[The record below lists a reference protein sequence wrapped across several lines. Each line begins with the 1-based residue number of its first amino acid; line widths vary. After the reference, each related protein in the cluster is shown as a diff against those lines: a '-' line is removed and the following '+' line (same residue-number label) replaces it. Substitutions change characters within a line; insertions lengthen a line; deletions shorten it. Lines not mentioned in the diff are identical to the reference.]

1 MTVTR
6 RLHLILHGKS
16 AIREDVRTAISALR
30 ERGHDVSVSVTYEA
44 GDAARFAREGMARA
58 RAGETDVIVAAGGDG
73 TLNEVVA
80 TGLAA
85 PESAKREGGE
95 EGATFALWPLGTA
108 NDFAQGLGLPVA
120 DPLAGLRL
128 CAEGEVRAIDAGS
141 VNGRYFINLAS
152 GGTATRITTET
163 DPAAKRLFGGAA
175 YLIAGVS
182 RIGDLALSRA
192 RFAGEDYSWEGEF
205 VTMAVGNGR
214 QAGGGIVLCPN
225 ARIDDGE
232 LDLTIVPLPDAD
244 GIRNLV
250 GGLLRDGRNH
260 LPEFTETVRFR
271 ELLVESAVPLSVNL
285 DGEPMS
291 ADRLEIKVHPGAV
304 RFVTGDGTR

>member
-16 AIREDVRTAISALR
+16 AIREDVRAAIRTLR
-30 ERGHDVSVSVTYEA
+30 EQGHGVDVSVTFEA

-58 RAGETDVIVAAGGDG
+58 WAGETDVIVAAGGDG

-80 TGLAA
+80 AGL
-85 PESAKREGGE
+85 SAQEGGKE
-95 EGATFALWPLGTA
+95 SATFALWPLGTA

-128 CAEGEVRAIDAGS
+128 CAEGKVRAIDAGS

-163 DPAAKRLFGGAA
+163 DPAAKRLLGGAA

-182 RIGDLALSRA
+182 RIGDLTLSHA
-192 RFAGEDYSWEGEF
+192 RFTSEGFCWEGEF
-205 VTMAVGNGR
+205 VAMAAGNGR
-214 QAGGGIVLCPN
+214 QAGGGIVLCPH

-232 LDLTIVPLPDAD
+232 LDLTIVPLPDAT

-271 ELLVESAVPLSVNL
+271 ELVVESAVPLSVNL

-304 RFVTGDGTR
+304 RFVTGDGAG

>member
-16 AIREDVRTAISALR
+16 AIREDVRAAISALR
-30 ERGHDVSVSVTYEA
+30 EQGHGVDVSVTFEA
-44 GDAARFAREGMARA
+44 GDAARFTHWGMERV

-80 TGLAA
+80 AGLGVQ
-85 PESAKREGGE
+85 ESGA
-95 EGATFALWPLGTA
+95 EGAPFALWPLGTA

-128 CAEGEVRAIDAGS
+128 CAEGKVRAIDAGS

-163 DPAAKRLFGGAA
+163 DPAAKRLLGGAA

-182 RIGDLALSRA
+182 RIGDLTLSHA
-192 RFAGEDYSWEGEF
+192 RFTSEGFCWEGEF
-205 VTMAVGNGR
+205 VAMAAGNGR
-214 QAGGGIVLCPN
+214 QAGGGIVLCPH
-225 ARIDDGE
+225 ARIDDGK
-232 LDLTIVPLPDAD
+232 LDLTIVPLPDAT

-260 LPEFTETVRFR
+260 LPKFTETVRFR
-271 ELLVESAVPLSVNL
+271 ELVVESAVPLSVNL

-304 RFVTGDGTR
+304 RFVTGDGAG

>member
-1 MTVTR
+1 MTAPR
-6 RLHLILHGKS
+6 RLHLILHGKA
-16 AIREDVRTAISALR
+16 AIREDVRAAIGALR
-30 ERGHDVSVSVTYEA
+30 EQGHAVDVSVTFEA
-44 GDAARFAREGMARA
+44 GDAARFTHQGMERV

-80 TGLAA
+80 AGL
-85 PESAKREGGE
+85 STQEGGK

-108 NDFAQGLGLPVA
+108 NDFAQGLGLPAA
-120 DPLAGLRL
+120 DLRAGLRL
-128 CAEGEVRAIDAGS
+128 CAEGKVRTIDAGS

-152 GGTATRITTET
+152 GGTATRITAET
-163 DPAAKRLFGGAA
+163 DPAAKRLLGGAA

-182 RIGDLALSRA
+182 RIGDLTLSHA
-192 RFAGEDYSWEGEF
+192 CFSSESFCWEGEF
-205 VTMAVGNGR
+205 VAMAAGNGR
-214 QAGGGIVLCPN
+214 QAGGGIVLCPH

-271 ELLVESAVPLSVNL
+271 ELLVESAAPLSVNL

-304 RFVTGDGTR
+304 RFVTGDGPR